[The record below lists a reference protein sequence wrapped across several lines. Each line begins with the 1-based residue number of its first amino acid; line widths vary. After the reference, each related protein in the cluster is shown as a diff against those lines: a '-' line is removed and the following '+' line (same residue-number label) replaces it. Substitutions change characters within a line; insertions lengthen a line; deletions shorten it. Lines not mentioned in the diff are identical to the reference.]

1 MINPARPLAC
11 FVSAIALCIA
21 PLFLLAQAPSDS
33 GLTAIRAGKLF
44 DAKAGKMVEN
54 QVILVHGEQIQQVG
68 SNLPIPSGAKVID
81 LSKATVMP
89 GFIDVHTHLNMNA
102 GHGGPQGLTISVP
115 RMALIGAK
123 NARITLMAGF
133 TTVRNLGAEGF
144 SDVALRDAINDGDV
158 IGPRMQVS
166 GPMISITG
174 GHGDDSILPF
184 EFHATG
190 DGVADGPDELR
201 HKVRENIK
209 YGADVI
215 KFAASGGTMSKGDNP
230 LLEAYS
236 PEEMQILISEAHRQ
250 GRKVATHAHSALA
263 IKDAVR
269 AGVDSVEHGIFLDDE
284 GIAPVRARSL
294 RPRTLLDRV
303 VHERRTGISAHEVE
317 VAFGEVDADGC
328 DGERRLPLE
337 QWREDPSGPDRL
349 VVGVKPA
356 ELRRSSWR
364 RGRPLEA
371 RERAD
376 VDGAP
381 EGVTSDT
388 VVAAKRLIRAGVTR
402 ATLSAC
408 VERSAGGG
416 SVLRRSDL
424 HCERRR
430 GHDAPVD
437 RCDRALPGVGPAR
450 GEGAGGGHR
459 SKLAAVECPRGRH
472 GCSPIGDRGEGERRG

>member
-1 MINPARPLAC
+1 LINPARPLAC
-11 FVSAIALCIA
+11 LISAIAVCVASLS
-21 PLFLLAQAPSDS
+21 LLAQAPSDAAV
-33 GLTAIRAGKLF
+33 TAIRAGKLF
-44 DAKAGKMVEN
+44 DAKSGKMMEN
-54 QVILVHGEQIQQVG
+54 QVILVHGDQIQQVG
-68 SNLPIPSGAKVID
+68 SSLQIPSGAKVID

-89 GFIDVHTHLNMNA
+89 GFIDVHTHLNMDA
-102 GHGGPQGLTISVP
+102 GHGGPQGLTVSVP
-115 RMALIGAK
+115 RMALTGAK

-133 TTVRNLGAEGF
+133 TTVRNLGAAGF

-284 GIAPVRARSL
+284 GIALMKQHGTYLVPTSFPLYWYMDNMASMHLPKYTEDKIKIILPVAKVSM
-294 RPRTLLDRV
+294 
-303 VHERRTGISAHEVE
+303 AN
-317 VAFGEVDADGC
+317 AFK
-328 DGERRLPLE
+328 
-337 QWREDPSGPDRL
+337 S
-349 VVGVKPA
+349 GVK
-356 ELRRSSWR
+356 
-364 RGRPLEA
+364 
-371 RERAD
+371 
-376 VDGAP
+376 
-381 EGVTSDT
+381 
-388 VVAAKRLIRAGVTR
+388 VALGTDAGVYPHGLNGGEFWSMVKLGLTPTQ
-402 ATLSAC
+402 ALQ
-408 VERSAGGG
+408 AGTVNAADLMGWTDQVGSIEPGKFADIVAVQGDPLADISILEHVDFVMKGG
-416 SVLRRSDL
+416 V
-424 HCERRR
+424 
-430 GHDAPVD
+430 VYK
-437 RCDRALPGVGPAR
+437 
-450 GEGAGGGHR
+450 GAQ
-459 SKLAAVECPRGRH
+459 
-472 GCSPIGDRGEGERRG
+472 